1 MKVGDLIRHK
11 GDDELIALVLATD
24 DARKRFNTTYG
35 GPASSPG
42 CYIQFR
48 WLDDGTID
56 SCHSSLFE
64 VISEGG

>member
-1 MKVGDLIRHK
+1 MKAGDLIRHK
-11 GDDELIALVLATD
+11 GDDELIALVLATE
-24 DARKRFNTTYG
+24 DARKRCNPKCG

-48 WLDDGTID
+48 WLDDGTLD

-64 VISEGG
+64 VISEAA